1 MLHAETRRPTTVFP
15 QCLGGLRTV
24 QTIYQHKAR
33 AVRPNRDRRPLAVV
47 QHTASTRFCSRVV
60 RRFIGMS
67 AIATVSRFIMIE
79 GEDEFTARRPFQA
92 RRTNGS
98 SERIHTEAN
107 SACNHTLVVPHE
119 LGVREGAPCLGIFS
133 LSGGQTTRTTIGSA
147 WRCG

>member
-1 MLHAETRRPTTVFP
+1 MRPRGDKKADDGFSPVP
-15 QCLGGLRTV
+15 WRPPDGADHLPD
-24 QTIYQHKAR
+24 KAR

-79 GEDEFTARRPFQA
+79 GEDEFTARRPFLA

-98 SERIHTEAN
+98 SERFTRRQTALAITPWLSHTN
-107 SACNHTLVVPHE
+107 
-119 LGVREGAPCLGIFS
+119 
-133 LSGGQTTRTTIGSA
+133 
-147 WRCG
+147 

>member
-1 MLHAETRRPTTVFP
+1 MKEPAIQCGHAETRRPTTVFP
-15 QCLGGLRTV
+15 QCLGGLQTV

-79 GEDEFTARRPFQA
+79 GEDEFTARRPFLA

-98 SERIHTEAN
+98 SERFTRRQTALAITPWLSHTN
-107 SACNHTLVVPHE
+107 
-119 LGVREGAPCLGIFS
+119 
-133 LSGGQTTRTTIGSA
+133 
-147 WRCG
+147 